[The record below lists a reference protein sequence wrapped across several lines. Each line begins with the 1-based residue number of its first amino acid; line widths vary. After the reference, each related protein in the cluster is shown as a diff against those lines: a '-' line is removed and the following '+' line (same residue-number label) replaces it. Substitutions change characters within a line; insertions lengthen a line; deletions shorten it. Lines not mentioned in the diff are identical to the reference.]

1 MNSFHYL
8 HTLCLASPNFWQG
21 SLLLNLFLGGLVGG
35 FTHCT
40 GMCSPFVMFLSKDS
54 LNRGSGILW
63 PYHLGRIS
71 VYAALGTIS
80 AFLSS
85 HLVSFPDFKLF
96 SSILLII
103 AGSIFLLIAFG
114 SILPGACALP
124 AWVAKYFGA
133 VLYKDI
139 PGKIFFSGLL
149 LGFIPC
155 GLVYAALLAAT
166 ATGNP
171 ALALGGMVLFGL
183 GTMPALMTVGIG
195 CRKIKAQF
203 TKPSSY
209 GFKILSIFNAFLLFV
224 MAGEQ
229 IT

>member
-1 MNSFHYL
+1 MSSLHYL
-8 HTLCLASPNFWQG
+8 HTLCVSSPYFWQG

-35 FTHCT
+35 FTHCA

-54 LNRGSGILW
+54 ANRGSGILW

-71 VYAALGTIS
+71 TYAALGIIG

-85 HLVSFPDFKLF
+85 YVVSFPDFKLF
-96 SSILLII
+96 SSILLIV
-103 AGSIFLLIAFG
+103 AGSLFLLTAFG
-114 SILPGACALP
+114 SILPSACALP
-124 AWVAKYFGA
+124 VWVTKHFGA

-139 PGKIFFSGLL
+139 PGKIFFSGVL

-155 GLVYAALLAAT
+155 GLVYAALMAVTAA
-166 ATGNP
+166 GNP
-171 ALALGGMVLFGL
+171 ALAFGGMVVFGL

-195 CRKIKAQF
+195 CRKIKPQF
-203 TKPSSY
+203 AKPSSY
-209 GFKILSIFNAFLLFV
+209 GFKILSIVNAFILFV

-229 IT
+229 II